1 MFASNPEA
9 LIQAAIL
16 IGIFLILAFPIH
28 EFAHAWVAY
37 RLGDGTAKMYG
48 RLTLNPIVHFDP
60 FGGLLLAITALSG
73 SGLIL
78 GYAKPTPVNEANL
91 SDRRNG
97 PVYVALAGPASN
109 LVMAVLGAIVW
120 RVLTAI
126 GVIDLSTLTS
136 SGPTYILVNVL
147 YTFVVINI
155 VLAVF
160 NMIPIPP
167 LDGSAILFRFLS
179 PMTAYQVRPMLAQ
192 YGSYLL
198 LAIVFLIAFTPL
210 GRGVGTVVNGLTD
223 LLLGQ

>member
-1 MFASNPEA
+1 MPGSPTGSATGRPRC
-9 LIQAAIL
+9 I
-16 IGIFLILAFPIH
+16 
-28 EFAHAWVAY
+28 
-37 RLGDGTAKMYG
+37 G